1 MFVCIFVV
9 FFLRIRR
16 PPRSTRTD
24 TLFPYTTLFRSQPG
38 QRLHLSGADL
48 RPGDRRHLVWGT
60 ARLDPGRGR
69 CARASRDRAGA
80 TRRPSGDRRGTRPQV
95 IRLTRDIQGQSNM
108 PLGMPTFFS
117 ACRLRPQP
125 IALKRHKLEA
135 SCRQRALCAASSGQR
150 TGGKPNSSTNVCQ
163 AMIPAEQ
170 VAAFATWPLRGLYGS
185 ALTLGTRTPN
195 VAPQYTL

>member
-1 MFVCIFVV
+1 MRISDWSSDVCSSD
-9 FFLRIRR
+9 L
-16 PPRSTRTD
+16 
-24 TLFPYTTLFRSQPG
+24 
-38 QRLHLSGADL
+38 RLHLSGADL

-117 ACRLRPQP
+117 LVVWLGRAHVWTSVTYAHTVCRL
-125 IALKRHKLEA
+125 L
-135 SCRQRALCAASSGQR
+135 
-150 TGGKPNSSTNVCQ
+150 V
-163 AMIPAEQ
+163 
-170 VAAFATWPLRGLYGS
+170 
-185 ALTLGTRTPN
+185 
-195 VAPQYTL
+195 